1 MAEQRIDVHDIHANS
16 VTVSPV
22 QVVSGMTAPAVRGWT
37 EALLQGPL
45 EHAQVIERAT
55 TADALREAGDHAGSA
70 QEFLVVAEALADA
83 GYDPA
88 ADTYLARAAAA
99 QADAGERAA
108 ARSLFLRLARGSLD
122 DGSLEAQ
129 GHARRAHE
137 LSEPTEAWEAHALR
151 ALASWPERLPG
162 DIDAL
167 RAAWEKT
174 RGSANELEWASAL
187 VELLILTGEPDH
199 ALAVARNARDE
210 RPFAPGDR
218 LALELDFLDL
228 VDEDEADAAWS
239 KLTQWLADPALPVPA
254 AATAWQRRGV
264 ALARRE
270 DPEQARVA
278 FLHAV
283 QQWSRERGF
292 DDQAGEA
299 YFSALSAR
307 AALGDMTFLT
317 DDARRLAGALRG
329 DRDTATSH
337 TERLLRRGLAALVN
351 NKLPDAFRLLSLA
364 LNTARRAGNLSD
376 FFQAAEALGDCLVA
390 TEKHA
395 GLALAAY
402 VQAGLS
408 AKTKPLTES
417 SSVDDVLSVV
427 SLDGPR
433 WERGAAW
440 AAVAGAG
447 RTMSDDAAATIAER
461 ALAEHEHEPAGGFLA
476 NAAYYALEALASAVC
491 AVPAGLRG
499 RCLDVLR
506 HRLSAGLGDPNR
518 LAAPFLEVTL
528 ARQADETGTLVDTL
542 LTEHAP
548 VNLRG
553 SQLAELLAE
562 RPDQRLRLV
571 AAARNGHAGALEALA
586 FADLL
591 NADPALVERA
601 RARVEQAA
609 RAPIREVREEN
620 GTRTVSYGIGSSLA
634 PEGLYARACPVETR
648 EALLDKLLE
657 IVADVDVPLM
667 TRVGAVEA
675 LHNLAPALPDER
687 VEAVAG
693 ALSHLAMTDDVPA
706 EMDRLGDD
714 EPLARFKW
722 NMAPPYA
729 SRSAAVEALGLL
741 VTYHPGY
748 EGLLAAVLPPALGSA
763 LEPLVVAALHVL
775 GHNPTLAPS
784 GLDVRLLVG
793 APWAAARVAALATLL
808 AADPPAAASMAHTLL
823 SDPSEY
829 VRRQLVYVGARLADQ
844 GRDLLLALAADSDAF
859 VRATARRALDEPA

>member
-22 QVVSGMTAPAVRGWT
+22 QVVSGMTGPAVRGWT

-518 LAAPFLEVTL
+518 LAAPFLEVTG
-528 ARQADETGTLVDTL
+528 RRD
-542 LTEHAP
+542 
-548 VNLRG
+548 R
-553 SQLAELLAE
+553 
-562 RPDQRLRLV
+562 
-571 AAARNGHAGALEALA
+571 HAGRHAAH
-586 FADLL
+586 
-591 NADPALVERA
+591 RA
-601 RARVEQAA
+601 RARQSSRLAA
-609 RAPIREVREEN
+609 RR
-620 GTRTVSYGIGSSLA
+620 
-634 PEGLYARACPVETR
+634 
-648 EALLDKLLE
+648 
-657 IVADVDVPLM
+657 
-667 TRVGAVEA
+667 
-675 LHNLAPALPDER
+675 
-687 VEAVAG
+687 VAG
-693 ALSHLAMTDDVPA
+693 RAPRPTPPSRRSRPQWTRWCPRGAGVRRPA
-706 EMDRLGDD
+706 ER
-714 EPLARFKW
+714 
-722 NMAPPYA
+722 
-729 SRSAAVEALGLL
+729 
-741 VTYHPGY
+741 
-748 EGLLAAVLPPALGSA
+748 
-763 LEPLVVAALHVL
+763 
-775 GHNPTLAPS
+775 
-784 GLDVRLLVG
+784 
-793 APWAAARVAALATLL
+793 
-808 AADPPAAASMAHTLL
+808 
-823 SDPSEY
+823 
-829 VRRQLVYVGARLADQ
+829 
-844 GRDLLLALAADSDAF
+844 
-859 VRATARRALDEPA
+859 